1 MLVYKLLR
9 HLDETVRRSTERR
22 TERRKAGRDEDKLT
36 GRTLVGKKID
46 EVITRA
52 K

>member
-9 HLDETVRRSTERR
+9 HLDGTVRRITERR
-22 TERRKAGRDEDKLT
+22 RTKRDEDKLT
-36 GRTLVGKKID
+36 ARTLVGKKID

>member
-9 HLDETVRRSTERR
+9 HLDGTVRRTTERR
-22 TERRKAGRDEDKLT
+22 RAGRDEDKLT
-36 GRTLVGKKID
+36 GRKLVGKKID
-46 EVITRA
+46 EAITRA